1 MTNKLLPCPFCSSKP
16 EIVKR
21 YISDK
26 TYWYWVQCKIK
37 NAKLKLLMLI
47 ILMTLLWLG
56 IREVDYG

>member
-26 TYWYWVQCKIK
+26 TYWYWVQYQKCKAETADAYNINDAVMAWNK
-37 NAKLKLLMLI
+37 
-47 ILMTLLWLG
+47 
-56 IREVDYG
+56 RD